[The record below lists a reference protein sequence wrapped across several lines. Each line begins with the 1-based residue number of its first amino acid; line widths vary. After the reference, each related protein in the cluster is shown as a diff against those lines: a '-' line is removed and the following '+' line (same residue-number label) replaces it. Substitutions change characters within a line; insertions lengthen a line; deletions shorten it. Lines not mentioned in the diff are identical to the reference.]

1 MAVMTATLIN
11 SNLSGWLI
19 LDKPAGITSAQA
31 VGRIKRLLKP
41 RKIGHGGTLDPMA
54 TGILPLA
61 LNEATKAFQFVA
73 ANAKAYRFTVQWGA
87 ETTTDDAE
95 GEVTHSSAIRP
106 TVQHIESALVDF
118 VGEVMQAPPAF
129 SAIKVD
135 GKRSYDL
142 ARKGE
147 ILKLAERPI
156 RVDSLQ
162 LLEMIDADHAVFEM
176 QCGKGTY
183 VRSIARDLGRKLGCM
198 GHVTTLRRIRVGE
211 FDENSAISLE
221 KLEDLVHS
229 ARLEEWL
236 LPVSS
241 VLADIPALELDPEA
255 ARRMKCGQTLANPAH
270 IAEGAMVQL
279 TSAGI
284 LIAVAT
290 ASSEGL
296 KPVRVFNL
304 E

>member
-1 MAVMTATLIN
+1 MMTKPN
-11 SNLSGWLI
+11 ELSGWLI

-31 VGRIKRLLKP
+31 VGRVKRLLKP

-73 ANAKAYRFTVQWGA
+73 ANAKAYRFTVQWGN
-87 ETTTDDAE
+87 ETATDDAE
-95 GEVTHSSAIRP
+95 GESTDTSTARP
-106 TVQHIESALVDF
+106 TRAQILAALPAF

-135 GKRSYDL
+135 GRRSYAL
-142 ARKGE
+142 ARNGE
-147 ILKLAERPI
+147 RVELVERPVRI
-156 RVDSLQ
+156 DSLE
-162 LLEMIDADHAVFEM
+162 LLDMPDPDRAVFEM
-176 QCGKGTY
+176 HCGKGTY
-183 VRSIARDLGRKLGCM
+183 VRSVARDLGRKLGCL
-198 GHVTTLRRIRVGE
+198 GHVTALRRTVVGK

-229 ARLEEWL
+229 ARLKEWL

-241 VLADIPALELDPEA
+241 VLADIPALELDPTA
-255 ARRMKCGQTLANPAH
+255 ARRMKNGQPVPAPNV
-270 IAEGAMVQL
+270 APDTVVQVV
-279 TSAGI
+279 SDGV

-290 ASSEGL
+290 ATQDGL
-296 KPVRVFNL
+296 RPVRVFNL
-304 E
+304 D

>member
-1 MAVMTATLIN
+1 MTVTMNNAQ
-11 SNLSGWLI
+11 LSGWLI

-31 VGRIKRLLKP
+31 VGRVKRLLKP

-95 GEVTHSSAIRP
+95 GEVTYTSATRP
-106 TVQHIESALVDF
+106 NREQIEAALPEF
-118 VGEVMQAPPAF
+118 VGEIMQAPPAF

-135 GKRSYDL
+135 GKRSYAL

-147 ILKLAERPI
+147 ILELAERPI
-156 RVDSLQ
+156 RVDSLRLQ
-162 LLEMIDADHAVFEM
+162 EYVDTDHVVFEM
-176 QCGKGTY
+176 ECGKGTY
-183 VRSIARDLGRKLGCM
+183 VRSIARDLGRKMGCL
-198 GHVTTLRRIRVGE
+198 GHVTTLRRTCVGK

-221 KLEDLVHS
+221 NLEDLVHS

-255 ARRMKCGQTLANPAH
+255 ARRMKCGQTLACPAH
-270 IAEGAMVQL
+270 VAEGATVQL
-279 TSAGI
+279 ISAGI

-290 ASSEGL
+290 ASNEGL

>member
-1 MAVMTATLIN
+1 MTIAN
-11 SNLSGWLI
+11 ELSGWLI

-31 VGRIKRLLKP
+31 VGRVKRLLKP

-73 ANAKAYRFTVQWGA
+73 ANAKAYRFTVQWGS

-95 GEVTHSSAIRP
+95 GETTERSDLRP
-106 TVQHIESALVDF
+106 TRDAIIAALAEFDGV
-118 VGEVMQAPPAF
+118 VMQAPPAF

-135 GKRSYDL
+135 GQRAYAL

-147 ILKLAERPI
+147 TVELAERPI
-156 RVDSLQ
+156 RIDRLV
-162 LLEMIDADHAVFEM
+162 LLDMPDNDHALFEM
-176 QCGKGTY
+176 HCGKGTY
-183 VRSIARDLGRKLGCM
+183 VRSVARDMGRKLGCL
-198 GHVTTLRRIRVGE
+198 GHVTTLRRTMVGN

-221 KLEDLVHS
+221 NLEDLVHS
-229 ARLEEWL
+229 ARLKERL

-241 VLADIPALELDPEA
+241 VLADIPALELDPIA
-255 ARRMKCGQTLANPAH
+255 ARRMKNGQLVDCPSH
-270 IAEGAMVQL
+270 IEEGATVQVVCE
-279 TSAGI
+279 GV
-284 LIAVAT
+284 LIAVAS
-290 ASSEGL
+290 AMNRQL

-304 E
+304 DQCQ